1 MATTIHAIDKL
12 SIHKICSGQVV
23 LDLATAVKELV
34 ENSIDAGATSVDII
48 FKENG
53 IEGLEV
59 IDDGSGID
67 PVNYETL
74 ALKHYTSKLNSFED
88 LEKVYTFGFRGEALS
103 SLCSLA
109 QLTVM
114 TATKEQAPMGMKLE
128 YDQNGN
134 LCSKTP
140 ISRTVG
146 TTIQLNN
153 LFHSLP
159 VRLSEFKR
167 NIKREYGKALTM
179 LQAYSII
186 STQVRIS
193 VSHQSIAKKSTTKV
207 MSTTRNKQVS
217 ANIANVFGAKL
228 VSQIMSFHVDL
239 SSLFE
244 QESSLEG
251 YISRPEW
258 GLGRASSD
266 RQYFFVNSRPCTM
279 SKIAKAL
286 NEVYR
291 IFISNQYPVIVANLK
306 VPTDAYDVNV
316 SPDKRTI
323 FIHQENN
330 IVNCILEQLKK
341 TMEPSR
347 STFQLNPL
355 MSPSSSITA
364 PSSSITAPSSSI
376 TAPSSSIT
384 APPSSITAPSSSITA
399 PPSSITAP
407 SSSITAPPSSMTT
420 PSSNM
425 DRSTSIKSTRSLS
438 SFAMSAGNTYRPTQP
453 NSSNKRPY
461 TALTSTS
468 TLLNYINKKPKLDK
482 QDTQQDSSQEQV
494 TSIQA
499 VNTATPTLAS
509 TEPSTDTREY
519 VEIMTGIKSY
529 SGLHKTTGRTLT
541 LQPIQLNRLKR
552 PEPILPEP
560 TTNHIPSP
568 STLTHASVKNT
579 MDHEKAANALN
590 RIISKPD
597 FARMQVLGQFNLG
610 FMITCLDNQDL
621 YIIDQH
627 ASDEKYNFET
637 LQKTTEI
644 QGQRLIS
651 PPVLD
656 LTAAEEHVVMEN
668 LDIFKANGFDVQV
681 MPDHPPTQRI
691 RVISQPVSKNTMFDK
706 KDFSEIIFLIHERPG
721 DKTIKCSKNRAMFA
735 SRACH
740 KATRIGDS
748 LTIPQ
753 MTKIVRHMGEIDQ
766 PWNCPHGRP
775 TMRHLLH
782 LSEFKQTRTVREKRP
797 LSFHGSLH
805 LLNQ

>member
-34 ENSIDAGATSVDII
+34 ENSIDA
-48 FKENG
+48 
-53 IEGLEV
+53 GLEV

-193 VSHQSIAKKSTTKV
+193 VSHQSIAKK
-207 MSTTRNKQVS
+207 
-217 ANIANVFGAKL
+217 
-228 VSQIMSFHVDL
+228 
-239 SSLFE
+239 
-244 QESSLEG
+244 
-251 YISRPEW
+251 
-258 GLGRASSD
+258 
-266 RQYFFVNSRPCTM
+266 
-279 SKIAKAL
+279 
-286 NEVYR
+286 
-291 IFISNQYPVIVANLK
+291 
-306 VPTDAYDVNV
+306 PT
-316 SPDKRTI
+316 
-323 FIHQENN
+323 
-330 IVNCILEQLKK
+330 L
-341 TMEPSR
+341 
-347 STFQLNPL
+347 
-355 MSPSSSITA
+355 
-364 PSSSITAPSSSI
+364 
-376 TAPSSSIT
+376 
-384 APPSSITAPSSSITA
+384 
-399 PPSSITAP
+399 
-407 SSSITAPPSSMTT
+407 
-420 PSSNM
+420 
-425 DRSTSIKSTRSLS
+425 
-438 SFAMSAGNTYRPTQP
+438 P

-668 LDIFKANGFDVQV
+668 LDIFKANGFDVQI

-766 PWNCPHGRP
+766 PWTYYAALASP
-775 TMRHLLH
+775 
-782 LSEFKQTRTVREKRP
+782 VRI
-797 LSFHGSLH
+797 
-805 LLNQ
+805 